1 MICEA
6 WSWSR
11 EGFNQ
16 KDEYMTKAAL
26 IFSIL
31 LIVNTLYTW
40 LIKNSSKGL
49 APLPP
54 GPRGFPLVGNL
65 PFLEP
70 DLNRYFAD
78 LAKIY
83 GPIFKVQLGSRLCIV
98 LSSPSIAK
106 EVLKDHDATFANH
119 DAPAMGLASSYGG
132 VDMFWS
138 PYGEHWRMLRKI
150 SVTELLSNKRIE
162 SLYGIRQ
169 REGRKLVQTI
179 ESMVGIPIV
188 IHDYVNA
195 TLFDILSG
203 MLWSGS
209 LVGEEKKQITS
220 DFRRYSQRLVNLC
233 GEPNISD
240 VFPFLAIF
248 DLQGKG
254 NKMKKLVLWFDKIF
268 DQVIEK
274 RLEMKTVINM
284 DFLQVLLQCRDQ
296 VDQKKTPLTITHIK
310 ALLQDMMLAG
320 TKTSSTTLEWAF
332 AELMQK
338 PHLMKKAQDELDQVV
353 GQDNIVEESHLP
365 KLPYINALVK
375 ETLRLHPAAPLLV
388 PRCPSESCVIGGF
401 LVPKGTKILLNA
413 WAIQRD
419 PEYWD
424 NPLEF
429 RPERFMN
436 STSDCDYK
444 GTNFSFIPFGSG
456 RRVCVGVPLAEKM
469 IPYLLAKLLHSFQ
482 WKMEE
487 GAKLDMLEA
496 FGLELVKKIP
506 LVMIPISRKCFI

>member
-1 MICEA
+1 
-6 WSWSR
+6 
-11 EGFNQ
+11 
-16 KDEYMTKAAL
+16 
-26 IFSIL
+26 
-31 LIVNTLYTW
+31 
-40 LIKNSSKGL
+40 
-49 APLPP
+49 
-54 GPRGFPLVGNL
+54 
-65 PFLEP
+65 
-70 DLNRYFAD
+70 
-78 LAKIY
+78 
-83 GPIFKVQLGSRLCIV
+83 
-98 LSSPSIAK
+98 
-106 EVLKDHDATFANH
+106 
-119 DAPAMGLASSYGG
+119 
-132 VDMFWS
+132 
-138 PYGEHWRMLRKI
+138 MLRKV

-169 REGRKLVQTI
+169 REGCKLVQTI
-179 ESMVGIPIV
+179 ESLVGIPIA

-209 LVGEEKKQITS
+209 LVEGAQKQIKS
-220 DFRRYSQRLVNLC
+220 DFRMFSQKLVDLC

-240 VFPFLAIF
+240 VFPFLAMF
-248 DLQGKG
+248 DLQRKG

-274 RLEMKTVINM
+274 RLQMKTVENM

-353 GQDNIVEESHLP
+353 GLDNILEESHLP
-365 KLPYINALVK
+365 KLPYINAIVK

-388 PRCPSESCVIGGF
+388 PRRPSESCVIGGF
-401 LVPKGTKILLNA
+401 LVPKGTKILINA

-429 RPERFMN
+429 RPERYMD
-436 STSDCDYK
+436 STNDCDYR

-469 IPYLLAKLLHSFQ
+469 IPYLLAKLLHSFN

-487 GAKLDMLEA
+487 GAKLDMSEA
-496 FGLELVKKIP
+496 FGLELVKKVP
-506 LVMIPISRKCFI
+506 LVVIPISR